1 MFGFILK
8 KSFCDGWDN
17 LLTLVLSNLVF
28 VFTGFGLFLLTGL
41 CARAEMQWPFLLMTI
56 VSVMVLSVLLFA
68 YSDTAAH
75 IANFDGIHI
84 VDFFKAIPGALK
96 DGALFGFMNAAVFMI
111 STFSIR
117 YYLFETGTLIG
128 FGLGCAIF
136 WIDFFYLLAM
146 QWFIPIRAL
155 MKNDFK
161 KCFKKSF
168 ILLFDNTGFTLLM
181 FLYNLIQLA
190 LSVVCIGFFP
200 SIAVM
205 LIGNTNALRVLL
217 YKYDYLEEHPELKTR
232 KERRQI
238 PWDELLSEDR
248 EILGPRKLRS
258 FLFPCSSKPF
268 NPILFIRSSARRSS
282 AAFRS
287 FTVLKDAAKSTSSCE

>member
-96 DGALFGFMNAAVFMI
+96 DGALFGLMNAAVFMI

-136 WIDFFYLLAM
+136 WIDFFDLLAM

-155 MKNDFK
+155 MKNDF
-161 KCFKKSF
+161 
-168 ILLFDNTGFTLLM
+168 
-181 FLYNLIQLA
+181 
-190 LSVVCIGFFP
+190 
-200 SIAVM
+200 
-205 LIGNTNALRVLL
+205 
-217 YKYDYLEEHPELKTR
+217 
-232 KERRQI
+232 
-238 PWDELLSEDR
+238 
-248 EILGPRKLRS
+248 
-258 FLFPCSSKPF
+258 
-268 NPILFIRSSARRSS
+268 
-282 AAFRS
+282 
-287 FTVLKDAAKSTSSCE
+287 